1 MVVTEDL
8 EQYKIFWTKF
18 LKVHD
23 RGIRTVAIHSPVRD
37 DAMILQEVFRNK
49 KVYSLDITK
58 WNLNEPFDSVFD
70 LLIIN
75 NVVCMSHNPSRW
87 MSNIFN
93 SCKFVNPLK
102 LFIG

>member
-18 LKVHD
+18 LKEYGRD
-23 RGIRTVAIHSPVRD
+23 IKTVAIHSAAEERVIFD
-37 DAMILQEVFRNK
+37 EIFKEKNI
-49 KVYSLDITK
+49 YSLDITK

-93 SCKFVNPLK
+93 SR
-102 LFIG
+102 